1 VSKGYLIFAQNSN
14 VDYVKQAIAL
24 SASLRSHSNLD
35 PVSIVTDDPIPEQ
48 YLHLF
53 DKVIPIPWGDSS
65 KHSTWKVE
73 NRWKLYH
80 VSPYTETIVFDSDVL
95 VTENLDNAW
104 SFLLNYDLF
113 FTSQVYDFKTRLIT
127 DTVYRKTFIENNLPN
142 VYFGFHYFKKSKLAQ
157 DFYQQLEVVVKDY
170 QSYYNTFTPNRTQ
183 EFLSMD
189 VSSAIAVKILQIEH
203 LVTCKIVEPAKFIHM
218 KSAIQGLYTAVNN
231 WSTVLDTEI
240 DKTVIVGNHPQ
251 RGILHYVNDEFLTNE
266 LFNKICQQEVA

>member
-1 VSKGYLIFAQNSN
+1 VPKGYLIFAQNSN
-14 VDYVKQAIAL
+14 VDYVKQAIVL
-24 SASLRSHSNLD
+24 SASLRAHGNFD
-35 PVSIVTDDPIPEQ
+35 PVSIVTDDSIPDQ

-113 FTSQVYDFKTRLIT
+113 FTSQVYDFKARLIT

-142 VYFGFHYFKKSKLAQ
+142 VYFGFHYFKKSDLAHQ
-157 DFYQQLEVVVKDY
+157 FYQQLEAVVKDY
-170 QSYYNTFTPNRTQ
+170 QSYYKKFTPKYTQ

-189 VSSAIAVKILQIEH
+189 VSAAIAVKILQIEH
-203 LVTCKIVEPAKFIHM
+203 LVTCKVIEPAKFIHM
-218 KSAIQGLYTAVNN
+218 KSAIQGIHTAVGN
-231 WSTVLDTEI
+231 WFTVLDIEI
-240 DKTVIVGNHPQ
+240 DQTVIVGNHSQ
-251 RGILHYVNDEFLTNE
+251 RGIFHYVNDDFLTDE
-266 LFNKICQQEVA
+266 IFNKICQLEVD

>member
-1 VSKGYLIFAQNSN
+1 MSRGYLIFAQNSN
-14 VDYVKQAIAL
+14 VDYVKQAVAL
-24 SASLRSHSNLD
+24 SASLQSHGNLD
-35 PVSIVTDDPIPEQ
+35 PVSIVTDDTIPEQ

-104 SFLLNYDLF
+104 SFLVNYDLF
-113 FTSQVYDFKTRLIT
+113 FTSQVYDFKARLIT

-142 VYFGFHYFKKSKLAQ
+142 IYFGFHYFKKSEAAHS
-157 DFYQQLEVVVKDY
+157 FYQQLEEIVKDY
-170 QSYYNTFTPNRTQ
+170 QSYYNKFTPKYTQ

-189 VSSAIAVKILQIEH
+189 VSSAIAVKLLQIEH

-218 KSAIQGLYTAVNN
+218 KSAIQGIHTAVSN
-231 WSTVLDTEI
+231 WSTVLDIEI
-240 DKTVIVGNHPQ
+240 DQTVIVGNHSQ
-251 RGILHYVNDEFLTNE
+251 RGIFHYVNDDFLTDKI
-266 LFNKICQQEVA
+266 FNKICQHEVD